1 MIKDMKF
8 IIRGGR
14 ELSGSITVGGSK
26 NTALKLIAATL
37 IINGTTTL
45 LNVPKITDIER
56 MLEILGSLG
65 AEARWSGHKLVISTS
80 DANQQILPVRISRKL
95 RGSVVFIGPL
105 LARFGKAFLPFP
117 GGCAIGERPL
127 TAHLQLFRECGVR
140 IREVG
145 RGDSKKYSFTIAGQL
160 KTRVR
165 LNERSVTATENA
177 ILLGVGLN
185 RKLNIANAAA
195 EPEIDDLI
203 DFLCRAG
210 ANIKRLSPA
219 DIAISSHDKLEG
231 LTYSIKGDRIEAGTW
246 LAAGALLGK
255 KLVVKGFDPAYLKA
269 PLLFL
274 KKMGAEFSIGR
285 NFITISRALK
295 LRARNLTTAVYP
307 GFPTDLQSPF
317 GLLLTQATGTATVE
331 ETLFDNR
338 LRYLQELE
346 SMGAAVRL
354 NSPHVALIT
363 GPSPLH
369 GTRIDSLDLR
379 AGATM
384 ILAGLIARGQ
394 TTVNNAEIID
404 RGYENVNQKL
414 KKVGADIKR
423 ID

>member
-8 IIRGGR
+8 IINGGR
-14 ELSGSITVGGSK
+14 ELSGNITVGGSK

-37 IINGTTTL
+37 IVDGTTTL

-56 MLEILGSLG
+56 MLEILSYLG
-65 AEARWSGHKLVISTS
+65 AKTRWSGHKLIINTS
-80 DANQQILPVRISRKL
+80 GANQQTLPVRISQKL
-95 RGSVVFIGPL
+95 RGSIVFIGPL
-105 LARFGKAFLPFP
+105 LARFGKAFLPYP

-127 TAHLQLFRECGVR
+127 TAHLELFKDGGVKVREIGS
-140 IREVG
+140 
-145 RGDSKKYSFTIAGQL
+145 GDSKKYSFTLSGQL
-160 KTRVR
+160 KDKLR
-165 LNERSVTATENA
+165 LTERSVTATENA
-177 ILLGVGLN
+177 IFLGVGLSK
-185 RKLNIANAAA
+185 KLTIANVAA

-203 DFLCRAG
+203 DFLRRAG
-210 ANIKRLSPA
+210 ANIERLSPT
-219 DIAISSHDKLEG
+219 DIVILPHQKLSG
-231 LTYSIKGDRIEAGTW
+231 VTYGIKGDRIEAGTW
-246 LAAGALLGK
+246 LVAGALLGK
-255 KLVVKGFDPAYLKA
+255 KLVVKGFDPAYLKT
-269 PLLFL
+269 PLFFL
-274 KKMGAEFSIGR
+274 KKMGAMFSVGR
-285 NFITISRALK
+285 NFITISRAPK
-295 LRARNLTTAVYP
+295 LIAQDLTTAVYP

-317 GLLLTQATGTATVE
+317 GLLLTQATGTATVN

-338 LRYLQELE
+338 LRYLKELE
-346 SMGAAVRL
+346 NMGAAVRL
-354 NSPHVALIT
+354 NSSREAVISGPHY
-363 GPSPLH
+363 LH